1 MGKIDHLH
9 KAFESRVRLGIM
21 SILIVN
27 DWVDY
32 KSLKEQLNLTDGNLA
47 SHINGLE
54 KLEFIIINKGFLGKK
69 TITTYK
75 ITELGKIKFNEHIS
89 ALEKLIKDI

>member
-1 MGKIDHLH
+1 MGKIDHLQ

-21 SILIVN
+21 SILMVN

-32 KSLKEQLNLTDGNLA
+32 KTLKEQLNLTDGNLA

-54 KLEFIIINKGFLGKK
+54 KMEFLIINKGFIGKK
-69 TITTYK
+69 TNTTYQ
-75 ITELGKIKFNEHIS
+75 ITELGKAKFKEHIS
-89 ALEKLIKDI
+89 ALEKLIKGM

>member
-1 MGKIDHLH
+1 MSKINQLH

-21 SILIVN
+21 SILMVN

-32 KSLKEQLNLTDGNLA
+32 KSLKHQLNLTDGNLA

-54 KLEFIIINKGFLGKK
+54 KLGFIEINKGFIGKK
-69 TITTYK
+69 TNTTYR
-75 ITELGKIKFNEHIS
+75 ITPLGKETFKQHIN
-89 ALEKLIKDI
+89 ALEQLIKGI

>member
-1 MGKIDHLH
+1 MSKIDHLH

-21 SILIVN
+21 SILMVN

-32 KSLKEQLNLTDGNLA
+32 KTLKEQLNLTDGNLA

-54 KLEFIIINKGFLGKK
+54 KLEFIIINKGFIGKK
-69 TITTYK
+69 TNTTYQV
-75 ITELGKIKFNEHIS
+75 TELGKLKFKEHIS
-89 ALEKLIKDI
+89 ALEKLIKGV

>member
-1 MGKIDHLH
+1 MGKIDQLH

-21 SILIVN
+21 SILMVN

-32 KSLKEQLNLTDGNLA
+32 KSLKEQLDLTDGNLA

-54 KLEFIIINKGFLGKK
+54 KLDFIIINKGFIGKK

-75 ITELGKIKFNEHIS
+75 ITDLGKLKFSEHIS
-89 ALEKLIKDI
+89 ALERLIREI

>member
-1 MGKIDHLH
+1 MSKISQLH

-21 SILIVN
+21 SILMVN

-32 KSLKEQLNLTDGNLA
+32 KSLKKQLNLTDGNLA

-54 KLEFIIINKGFLGKK
+54 KLGFIEINKGFIGKK
-69 TITTYK
+69 TNTTYR
-75 ITELGKIKFNEHIS
+75 ITPLGKETFKQHIN
-89 ALEKLIKDI
+89 ALEQLIKGM

>member
-1 MGKIDHLH
+1 MGKIDQLH

-32 KSLKEQLNLTDGNLA
+32 KSIKEQLNLTDGNLA

-75 ITELGKIKFNEHIS
+75 ITDLGRLKFNEHIS
-89 ALEKLIKDI
+89 ALEKLIKGI

>member
-1 MGKIDHLH
+1 VSKISKLH

-21 SILIVN
+21 SILMVN

-32 KSLKEQLNLTDGNLA
+32 KSLKAQLDLTDGNLA

-54 KLEFIIINKGFLGKK
+54 KLGFIEINKGFIGKK
-69 TITTYK
+69 TNTTYR
-75 ITELGKIKFNEHIS
+75 ITELGRQTFKQHIN
-89 ALEKLIKDI
+89 ALENLIKGI

>member
-1 MGKIDHLH
+1 MGKIDQLH

-21 SILIVN
+21 SILMVN

-32 KSLKEQLNLTDGNLA
+32 KSLKEQLDLTDGNLA

-75 ITELGKIKFNEHIS
+75 ITDLGKLKFNEHIS
-89 ALEKLIKDI
+89 ALERLIKGI

>member
-1 MGKIDHLH
+1 VSKIDQLQ

-21 SILIVN
+21 SILMVS

-54 KLEFIIINKGFLGKK
+54 KLDFIIINKGFIGKK
-69 TITTYK
+69 TNTTYQ
-75 ITELGKIKFNEHIS
+75 ITKLGKLKFTEHIN
-89 ALEKLIKDI
+89 ALERLIKGL

>member
-1 MGKIDHLH
+1 MSKIDQLH

-21 SILIVN
+21 SILMVN

-32 KSLKEQLNLTDGNLA
+32 KSLKEQLDLTDGNLA

-54 KLEFIIINKGFLGKK
+54 KLDFIIINKGFIGKK
-69 TITTYK
+69 TNTTYR
-75 ITELGKIKFNEHIS
+75 ITELGKLRFSAHIS
-89 ALEKLIKDI
+89 ALERLIKGM

>member
-1 MGKIDHLH
+1 MSKIDQLH

-21 SILIVN
+21 SILMVN

-47 SHINGLE
+47 SHINGLD
-54 KLEFIIINKGFLGKK
+54 KLEFLMINKGFIGKK
-69 TITTYK
+69 TNTTYR
-75 ITELGKIKFNEHIS
+75 ITELGKQKFSEHIG
-89 ALEKLIKDI
+89 ALERLIKGI

>member
-1 MGKIDHLH
+1 MGKIDKLH

-21 SILIVN
+21 SILMVN

-32 KSLKEQLNLTDGNLA
+32 KSLKEQLSLTDGNLA

-54 KLEFIIINKGFLGKK
+54 KLEFIVINKGFIGKK
-69 TITTYK
+69 TNTTYK
-75 ITELGKIKFNEHIS
+75 ITELGIQEFKSHIN
-89 ALEKLIKDI
+89 ALENLIKGL

>member
-1 MGKIDHLH
+1 MSKIDQLH

-21 SILIVN
+21 SILMVN

-32 KSLKEQLNLTDGNLA
+32 KSLKEKLNLTDGNLA

-54 KLEFIIINKGFLGKK
+54 KLEFLMINKGFIGKK
-69 TITTYK
+69 TNTTYR
-75 ITELGKIKFNEHIS
+75 ITELGKQKFSEHIS
-89 ALEKLIKDI
+89 ALERLIKGI

>member
-1 MGKIDHLH
+1 MGKIDQLH

-21 SILIVN
+21 SILMVN

-32 KSLKEQLNLTDGNLA
+32 KSLKEQLDLTDGNLA

-54 KLEFIIINKGFLGKK
+54 KLEFIIINKGFIGKK

-75 ITELGKIKFNEHIS
+75 ITDLGKLKFNEHIS
-89 ALEKLIKDI
+89 ALERLIKGM